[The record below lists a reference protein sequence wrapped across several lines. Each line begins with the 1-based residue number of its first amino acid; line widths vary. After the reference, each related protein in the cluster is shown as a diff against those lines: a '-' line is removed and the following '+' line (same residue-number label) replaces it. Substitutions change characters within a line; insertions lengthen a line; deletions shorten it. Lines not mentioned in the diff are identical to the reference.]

1 MSDKLDFYL
10 KNTSFECPI
19 CHYHSGKLWEVVNPP
34 KNGGPSRVGHI
45 FVSCSNRADACRAT
59 TFFGPN
65 PPTIS
70 SIGTI
75 GNRKIGIWKAWSP
88 QDGPKRLPEDTN
100 DTYVRPVATGKR
112 KRSSAAEEEEEEE
125 RPVKRR
131 RQDTET
137 DAKVK
142 YLEEQLL
149 KLTSKQQ
156 PSKKKSP
163 PKKPAPVEDSIEEE
177 EEDLEEGEIKAPYT
191 QYSPEVTDELEDEV
205 NTRSYEEVSGIKNY
219 ISSKQFSEKL
229 EQLKLAKIKV
239 ARPSPPDPYLS
250 TYGMFTNPARAILE
264 KRLIKAGLKR
274 VDCRMDL
281 ARLRSVKQK
290 IELEAIQQAID
301 ITIESLKSIK
311 KKLSSQKSELE
322 LSNYLLAE
330 FLKRGANGVAFESVI
345 ASAKNAAT
353 IHHRASDQPV
363 KNDSLLL
370 LDVGAEFSN
379 YAADISRTWV
389 IGEVAAKQLKCK
401 AAVKEVQDFA
411 FSLLRPGIFLRDY
424 ASQVRKFAADCYKQ
438 NRLIEHKQQ
447 IDEVLPHAI
456 SHFLGLDVHD
466 AGDYE
471 RPLEENMVLTVEP
484 GIYLPA
490 ERIGVRIEDDVLIT
504 KTGARWLSK

>member
-1 MSDKLDFYL
+1 MKFSAKFFVANRQRLRGVLPGSAIVVAANGQLQRSADTPFVFRQDSNFWYL
-10 KNTSFECPI
+10 T
-19 CHYHSGKLWEVVNPP
+19 
-34 KNGGPSRVGHI
+34 
-45 FVSCSNRADACRAT
+45 
-59 TFFGPN
+59 
-65 PPTIS
+65 
-70 SIGTI
+70 
-75 GNRKIGIWKAWSP
+75 GITEP
-88 QDGPKRLPEDTN
+88 DLILYIDQD
-100 DTYVRPVATGKR
+100 
-112 KRSSAAEEEEEEE
+112 AEEYIVLPD
-125 RPVKRR
+125 RDDHRNLW
-131 RQDTET
+131 D
-137 DAKVK
+137 
-142 YLEEQLL
+142 
-149 KLTSKQQ
+149 
-156 PSKKKSP
+156 
-163 PKKPAPVEDSIEEE
+163 
-177 EEDLEEGEIKAPYT
+177 G
-191 QYSPEVTDELEDEV
+191 EV

-301 ITIESLKSIK
+301 ITIESLKSLK

-353 IHHRASDQPV
+353 IHHRASDQSV

-389 IGEVAAKQLKCK
+389 IGEVSAKQLKCV

-411 FSLLRPGIFLRDY
+411 FSLLRPGIYLRDY

>member
-1 MSDKLDFYL
+1 MKFSPKFFVTNRQRLRGVLPGSALVVAANGQLQRSADTPFVFRQDSNFWYL
-10 KNTSFECPI
+10 T
-19 CHYHSGKLWEVVNPP
+19 
-34 KNGGPSRVGHI
+34 
-45 FVSCSNRADACRAT
+45 
-59 TFFGPN
+59 
-65 PPTIS
+65 
-70 SIGTI
+70 
-75 GNRKIGIWKAWSP
+75 GITEP
-88 QDGPKRLPEDTN
+88 DLILYIDQD
-100 DTYVRPVATGKR
+100 
-112 KRSSAAEEEEEEE
+112 AEEYIVLPD
-125 RPVKRR
+125 R
-131 RQDTET
+131 
-137 DAKVK
+137 
-142 YLEEQLL
+142 
-149 KLTSKQQ
+149 
-156 PSKKKSP
+156 
-163 PKKPAPVEDSIEEE
+163 EDHRNLW
-177 EEDLEEGEIKAPYT
+177 DG
-191 QYSPEVTDELEDEV
+191 EV

-301 ITIESLKSIK
+301 ITIESLKSLK

-353 IHHRASDQPV
+353 IHHRASDQSV

>member
-1 MSDKLDFYL
+1 MKFSAKFFVANRQRLRGVLPGSALVVAANGQLQRSADTPFVFRQDSNFWYL
-10 KNTSFECPI
+10 T
-19 CHYHSGKLWEVVNPP
+19 
-34 KNGGPSRVGHI
+34 
-45 FVSCSNRADACRAT
+45 
-59 TFFGPN
+59 
-65 PPTIS
+65 
-70 SIGTI
+70 
-75 GNRKIGIWKAWSP
+75 GITEP
-88 QDGPKRLPEDTN
+88 DLILYIDQD
-100 DTYVRPVATGKR
+100 
-112 KRSSAAEEEEEEE
+112 AEEYIVLPD
-125 RPVKRR
+125 RDDHRNLW
-131 RQDTET
+131 D
-137 DAKVK
+137 
-142 YLEEQLL
+142 
-149 KLTSKQQ
+149 
-156 PSKKKSP
+156 
-163 PKKPAPVEDSIEEE
+163 
-177 EEDLEEGEIKAPYT
+177 G
-191 QYSPEVTDELEDEV
+191 EV

-301 ITIESLKSIK
+301 ITIESLKSLK

-353 IHHRASDQPV
+353 IHHRASDQSV

-411 FSLLRPGIFLRDY
+411 FSLLRPGIYLRDY

>member
-191 QYSPEVTDELEDEV
+191 QYSPEVTDELEDEE
-205 NTRSYEEVSGIKNY
+205 SEEV
-219 ISSKQFSEKL
+219 E
-229 EQLKLAKIKV
+229 ETPTTPTATE
-239 ARPSPPDPYLS
+239 SPKANPYS
-250 TYGMFTNPARAILE
+250 
-264 KRLIKAGLKR
+264 
-274 VDCRMDL
+274 
-281 ARLRSVKQK
+281 
-290 IELEAIQQAID
+290 
-301 ITIESLKSIK
+301 
-311 KKLSSQKSELE
+311 
-322 LSNYLLAE
+322 
-330 FLKRGANGVAFESVI
+330 
-345 ASAKNAAT
+345 AT
-353 IHHRASDQPV
+353 IAKRAQQV
-363 KNDSLLL
+363 
-370 LDVGAEFSN
+370 
-379 YAADISRTWV
+379 
-389 IGEVAAKQLKCK
+389 
-401 AAVKEVQDFA
+401 VKEA
-411 FSLLRPGIFLRDY
+411 L
-424 ASQVRKFAADCYKQ
+424 
-438 NRLIEHKQQ
+438 EH
-447 IDEVLPHAI
+447 
-456 SHFLGLDVHD
+456 
-466 AGDYE
+466 
-471 RPLEENMVLTVEP
+471 
-484 GIYLPA
+484 
-490 ERIGVRIEDDVLIT
+490 T
-504 KTGARWLSK
+504 KGTRRRTAHNQ

>member
-1 MSDKLDFYL
+1 MKFSPKFFVTNRQRLRGVLPGSALVVAANGQLQRSADTPFVFRQDSNFWYL
-10 KNTSFECPI
+10 T
-19 CHYHSGKLWEVVNPP
+19 
-34 KNGGPSRVGHI
+34 
-45 FVSCSNRADACRAT
+45 
-59 TFFGPN
+59 
-65 PPTIS
+65 
-70 SIGTI
+70 
-75 GNRKIGIWKAWSP
+75 GITEP
-88 QDGPKRLPEDTN
+88 DLILYIDQD
-100 DTYVRPVATGKR
+100 
-112 KRSSAAEEEEEEE
+112 AEEYIVLPD
-125 RPVKRR
+125 R
-131 RQDTET
+131 
-137 DAKVK
+137 
-142 YLEEQLL
+142 
-149 KLTSKQQ
+149 
-156 PSKKKSP
+156 
-163 PKKPAPVEDSIEEE
+163 EDHRNLW
-177 EEDLEEGEIKAPYT
+177 DG
-191 QYSPEVTDELEDEV
+191 EV

-301 ITIESLKSIK
+301 ITIESLKSLK

-353 IHHRASDQPV
+353 IHHRASDQSV

-504 KTGARWLSK
+504 KTGARGLSK

>member
-1 MSDKLDFYL
+1 MKFSAKFFVANRQRLCKVLPGSAIVVAANGQLQRSADTPFVFRQDSNFWYL
-10 KNTSFECPI
+10 T
-19 CHYHSGKLWEVVNPP
+19 
-34 KNGGPSRVGHI
+34 
-45 FVSCSNRADACRAT
+45 
-59 TFFGPN
+59 
-65 PPTIS
+65 
-70 SIGTI
+70 
-75 GNRKIGIWKAWSP
+75 GITEP
-88 QDGPKRLPEDTN
+88 DLILYIDQD
-100 DTYVRPVATGKR
+100 
-112 KRSSAAEEEEEEE
+112 AEEYIVLPD
-125 RPVKRR
+125 RDDHRNLW
-131 RQDTET
+131 D
-137 DAKVK
+137 
-142 YLEEQLL
+142 
-149 KLTSKQQ
+149 
-156 PSKKKSP
+156 
-163 PKKPAPVEDSIEEE
+163 
-177 EEDLEEGEIKAPYT
+177 G
-191 QYSPEVTDELEDEV
+191 EV

-301 ITIESLKSIK
+301 ITIESLKSLK

-353 IHHRASDQPV
+353 IHHRASDQLV
-363 KNDSLLL
+363 KNDNLLL

-411 FSLLRPGIFLRDY
+411 FSLLRPGIYLRDY

>member
-1 MSDKLDFYL
+1 MKFSPKFFVTNRQRLRGVLPGSALVVAANGQLQRSADTPFVFRQDSNFWYL
-10 KNTSFECPI
+10 T
-19 CHYHSGKLWEVVNPP
+19 
-34 KNGGPSRVGHI
+34 
-45 FVSCSNRADACRAT
+45 
-59 TFFGPN
+59 
-65 PPTIS
+65 
-70 SIGTI
+70 
-75 GNRKIGIWKAWSP
+75 GITEP
-88 QDGPKRLPEDTN
+88 DLILYIDQD
-100 DTYVRPVATGKR
+100 
-112 KRSSAAEEEEEEE
+112 AEEYIVLPD
-125 RPVKRR
+125 R
-131 RQDTET
+131 
-137 DAKVK
+137 
-142 YLEEQLL
+142 
-149 KLTSKQQ
+149 
-156 PSKKKSP
+156 
-163 PKKPAPVEDSIEEE
+163 EDHRNLW
-177 EEDLEEGEIKAPYT
+177 DG
-191 QYSPEVTDELEDEV
+191 EV

-301 ITIESLKSIK
+301 ITIESLKSLK

-353 IHHRASDQPV
+353 IHHRASDQLV
-363 KNDSLLL
+363 KNDNLLL

-504 KTGARWLSK
+504 KTGARGLSK

>member
-1 MSDKLDFYL
+1 MKFSPKFFVTNRQRLRGVLPGSALVVAANGQLQRSADTPFVFRQDSNFWYL
-10 KNTSFECPI
+10 T
-19 CHYHSGKLWEVVNPP
+19 
-34 KNGGPSRVGHI
+34 
-45 FVSCSNRADACRAT
+45 
-59 TFFGPN
+59 
-65 PPTIS
+65 
-70 SIGTI
+70 
-75 GNRKIGIWKAWSP
+75 GITEP
-88 QDGPKRLPEDTN
+88 DLILYIDQD
-100 DTYVRPVATGKR
+100 
-112 KRSSAAEEEEEEE
+112 AEEYIVLPD
-125 RPVKRR
+125 R
-131 RQDTET
+131 
-137 DAKVK
+137 
-142 YLEEQLL
+142 
-149 KLTSKQQ
+149 
-156 PSKKKSP
+156 
-163 PKKPAPVEDSIEEE
+163 EDHRNLW
-177 EEDLEEGEIKAPYT
+177 DG
-191 QYSPEVTDELEDEV
+191 EV

-301 ITIESLKSIK
+301 ITIESLKSLK

-353 IHHRASDQPV
+353 IHHRASDQLV
-363 KNDSLLL
+363 KNDNLLL

>member
-1 MSDKLDFYL
+1 MKFSAKFFVANRQRLCKVLPGSAIVVAANGQLQRSADTPFVFRQDSNFWYL
-10 KNTSFECPI
+10 T
-19 CHYHSGKLWEVVNPP
+19 
-34 KNGGPSRVGHI
+34 
-45 FVSCSNRADACRAT
+45 
-59 TFFGPN
+59 
-65 PPTIS
+65 
-70 SIGTI
+70 
-75 GNRKIGIWKAWSP
+75 GITEP
-88 QDGPKRLPEDTN
+88 DLILYIDQD
-100 DTYVRPVATGKR
+100 
-112 KRSSAAEEEEEEE
+112 AEEYIVLPD
-125 RPVKRR
+125 RDDHRNLW
-131 RQDTET
+131 D
-137 DAKVK
+137 
-142 YLEEQLL
+142 
-149 KLTSKQQ
+149 
-156 PSKKKSP
+156 
-163 PKKPAPVEDSIEEE
+163 
-177 EEDLEEGEIKAPYT
+177 G
-191 QYSPEVTDELEDEV
+191 EV

-264 KRLIKAGLKR
+264 KRLIKAGVKR

-301 ITIESLKSIK
+301 ITIESLKSLK

-353 IHHRASDQPV
+353 IHHRASDQSV
-363 KNDSLLL
+363 KNDNLLL

-389 IGEVAAKQLKCK
+389 IGEVSAKQVKCV

-411 FSLLRPGIFLRDY
+411 FSLLRPGMYLRDY

-471 RPLEENMVLTVEP
+471 RPLEENMVLTIEP

>member
-1 MSDKLDFYL
+1 MKFSPKFFVTNRQRLRGVLPGSAIVVAANGQLQRSADTPFVFRQDSNFWYL
-10 KNTSFECPI
+10 T
-19 CHYHSGKLWEVVNPP
+19 
-34 KNGGPSRVGHI
+34 
-45 FVSCSNRADACRAT
+45 
-59 TFFGPN
+59 
-65 PPTIS
+65 
-70 SIGTI
+70 
-75 GNRKIGIWKAWSP
+75 GITEP
-88 QDGPKRLPEDTN
+88 DLILYIDQD
-100 DTYVRPVATGKR
+100 
-112 KRSSAAEEEEEEE
+112 AEEYIVLPD
-125 RPVKRR
+125 RDDHRNLW
-131 RQDTET
+131 D
-137 DAKVK
+137 
-142 YLEEQLL
+142 
-149 KLTSKQQ
+149 
-156 PSKKKSP
+156 
-163 PKKPAPVEDSIEEE
+163 
-177 EEDLEEGEIKAPYT
+177 G
-191 QYSPEVTDELEDEV
+191 EV

-353 IHHRASDQPV
+353 IHHRASDQSV

-389 IGEVAAKQLKCK
+389 IGEVAAKQLKCM

-471 RPLEENMVLTVEP
+471 RPIEENMVLTVEP

-490 ERIGVRIEDDVLIT
+490 ERIGVRIEDDALIT

>member
-1 MSDKLDFYL
+1 MKFSAKFFVANRQRLCKVLPGSAIVVAANGQLQRSADTPFVFRQDSNFWYL
-10 KNTSFECPI
+10 T
-19 CHYHSGKLWEVVNPP
+19 
-34 KNGGPSRVGHI
+34 
-45 FVSCSNRADACRAT
+45 
-59 TFFGPN
+59 
-65 PPTIS
+65 
-70 SIGTI
+70 
-75 GNRKIGIWKAWSP
+75 GITEP
-88 QDGPKRLPEDTN
+88 DLILYIDQD
-100 DTYVRPVATGKR
+100 
-112 KRSSAAEEEEEEE
+112 AEEYIVLPD
-125 RPVKRR
+125 RDDHRNLW
-131 RQDTET
+131 D
-137 DAKVK
+137 
-142 YLEEQLL
+142 
-149 KLTSKQQ
+149 
-156 PSKKKSP
+156 
-163 PKKPAPVEDSIEEE
+163 
-177 EEDLEEGEIKAPYT
+177 G
-191 QYSPEVTDELEDEV
+191 EV

-301 ITIESLKSIK
+301 ITIESLKSLK

-353 IHHRASDQPV
+353 IHHRASDQLV
-363 KNDSLLL
+363 KNDNLLL